1 MAAGNGNHLNG
12 WWKGAALAVF
22 AVSALFWGGYTYH
35 RLATAEEA
43 QASTSAELRDHAA
56 RIITLEAD
64 KRAIKESL
72 EEIKGS
78 LKDLTRKID
87 QLPR

>member
-1 MAAGNGNHLNG
+1 LPGPTKPSAVRSGITLMEFALGLPSAG
-12 WWKGAALAVF
+12 
-22 AVSALFWGGYTYH
+22 
-35 RLATAEEA
+35 RAEEA

-78 LKDLTRKID
+78 LKELTRKID